1 MYNFRKKGLFLGGQ
15 NVISWGV
22 TRGDWGGAFAPP
34 PSLYVKKGPAVR
46 TIHKILSSIKQ
57 VKVDRGIPMLCIRTI
72 VHYINIYSRIV
83 IQLNMYVK
91 IITSSGF
98 KSTILTD
105 FVQGQLRVP
114 FRFGRCLKFPGSTLI
129 YRKLSSPP
137 QALRLRARLDT
148 KWKKKIG
155 AEFMTSVSYRPE
167 VITPTFTRV
176 QIQSNLGTTA
186 SRSTYSK
193 VSMSKLSCD
202 VYT

>member
-1 MYNFRKKGLFLGGQ
+1 M
-15 NVISWGV
+15 
-22 TRGDWGGAFAPP
+22 
-34 PSLYVKKGPAVR
+34 
-46 TIHKILSSIKQ
+46 LSSIKQ
-57 VKVDRGIPMLCIRTI
+57 VKVGRGIPMLCIRSF

-105 FVQGQLRVP
+105 FVQGQLRVS
-114 FRFGRCLKFPGSTLI
+114 FRFGRCLKFPGSKLI

-148 KWKKKIG
+148 KWNKKKIG

-167 VITPTFTRV
+167 VIREFKFDFRY
-176 QIQSNLGTTA
+176 QYRYRCFHF
-186 SRSTYSK
+186 RSHFATGNFK
-193 VSMSKLSCD
+193 ALSYHD
-202 VYT
+202 R

>member
-1 MYNFRKKGLFLGGQ
+1 M
-15 NVISWGV
+15 
-22 TRGDWGGAFAPP
+22 
-34 PSLYVKKGPAVR
+34 
-46 TIHKILSSIKQ
+46 LSSIKQ
-57 VKVDRGIPMLCIRTI
+57 VKVGRGIPMLCIRSI

-114 FRFGRCLKFPGSTLI
+114 FRIGRCLKFPGSTLI

-148 KWKKKIG
+148 KWKKNNIG
-155 AEFMTSVSYRPE
+155 AEFMTSVSYRPPE
-167 VITPTFTRV
+167 VIITICDGWFYPAFLATTHVRV
-176 QIQSNLGTTA
+176 QIWMNIALQILKS
-186 SRSTYSK
+186 
-193 VSMSKLSCD
+193 
-202 VYT
+202 

>member
-1 MYNFRKKGLFLGGQ
+1 M
-15 NVISWGV
+15 
-22 TRGDWGGAFAPP
+22 
-34 PSLYVKKGPAVR
+34 
-46 TIHKILSSIKQ
+46 LSSIKQ
-57 VKVDRGIPMLCIRTI
+57 VKVGRGIPMLCIRSI

-137 QALRLRARLDT
+137 QALRLRAQLDT
-148 KWKKKIG
+148 RWKKIG

-167 VITPTFTRV
+167 VIICTLSVNMWLAYFIKPR
-176 QIQSNLGTTA
+176 QSSGFVN
-186 SRSTYSK
+186 SNCYSK
-193 VSMSKLSCD
+193 LIIIIEYLTKLKEKYARRSNIFLTFYK
-202 VYT
+202 VQAMAFLVNFK